1 MEKKKFD
8 GNINISITISE
19 LITLREKWSALDV
32 IRKTISQEETKE
44 SYLHA
49 SIIGDILDSLDDYVL
64 EPALN
69 TLEESFGDGGE
80 ER

>member
-1 MEKKKFD
+1 MEKKTFD

-44 SYLHA
+44 SYLHT

-69 TLEESFGDGGE
+69 SLEEAFADGGE